1 MRHLF
6 TQQHLAPVGQMGLII
21 LTALVLASV
30 SVIALRRLRPDQDG
44 SELVARVQ
52 SWWLMAGLFF
62 VIIVVSN
69 PIALMFFAFL
79 SFWALKEYVTLLHT
93 RPADHRS
100 LVLMF
105 WAIPLQYYW
114 IGIDWY
120 GMAIIF
126 IPVYMFLIVPAQLVL
141 AQETQGFVAAAS
153 QIQWGLMAFIF
164 GLSHLGLLLTLPA
177 VADPRVHG
185 RTLLLFLVFVVEIS
199 DVLQYV
205 WGKTLGRHK
214 ILPMVSPN
222 KTWEG
227 FLGGIASAIVCSLG
241 MRFLTPFSLAE
252 TCLVALLITVAGFA
266 GGAVMSAVKRDFG
279 VKDFGSLI
287 PGHGGMIDRLDSLC
301 YAAPLFFHYVRYF
314 HT

>member
-1 MRHLF
+1 LRHLF
-6 TQQHLAPVGQMGLII
+6 TQQNLAHVGQMGLVI
-21 LTALVLASV
+21 LTILVLASV
-30 SVIALRRLRPDQDG
+30 IVVILRRLRPDKDV
-44 SELVARVQ
+44 SELIARVQ

-62 VIIVVSN
+62 AIIVASH
-69 PIALMFFAFL
+69 PIALVFFALL
-79 SFWALKEYVTLLHT
+79 SFWALKEYITLLRT

-100 LVLMF
+100 LALMF
-105 WAIPLQYYW
+105 CAIPLQYYW
-114 IGIDWY
+114 IATNWY
-120 GMAIIF
+120 GMAMIF
-126 IPVYMFLIVPAQLVL
+126 IPVYMFLILPMQLVL

-153 QIQWGLMAFIF
+153 QMQWGLMAFIF

-177 VADPRVHG
+177 MAEPRVHG

-227 FLGGIASAIVCSLG
+227 FLGGIASAIVCSLS

-252 TCLVALLITVAGFA
+252 TGLVALLITVAGFA